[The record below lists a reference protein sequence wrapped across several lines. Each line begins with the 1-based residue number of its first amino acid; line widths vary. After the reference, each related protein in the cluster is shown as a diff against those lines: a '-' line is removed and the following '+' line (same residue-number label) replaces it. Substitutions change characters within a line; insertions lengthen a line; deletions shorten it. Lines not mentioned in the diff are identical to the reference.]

1 MSKIGKPRSSKGLA
15 TFCARIAQD
24 KISHD
29 VLMLD
34 MSEIETAPAEYFV
47 VCTCESTV
55 QVQALINE
63 VHKKCTLFGIDKP
76 GREGPDVGNWV
87 IMDFFDVVLHI
98 MLPEIR
104 SFYKLEKLWSDSKF
118 MTVTDDGKTRSFKPE
133 NLHSIYNPP
142 IEEII

>member
-1 MSKIGKPRSSKGLA
+1 
-15 TFCARIAQD
+15 
-24 KISHD
+24 
-29 VLMLD
+29 MLD

>member
-63 VHKKCTLFGIDKP
+63 VHRKCTLFGIDKP
-76 GREGPDVGNWV
+76 NREGHDVGNWV

-104 SFYKLEKLWSDSKF
+104 SFYKLEKLWSDAKF

-133 NLHSIYNPP
+133 NLDSIYNPP